1 MQKSGKSTKVKS
13 AKFSKQAKS
22 TKSADIDRIIVTAV
36 VYSTED
42 REKVGEA
49 IATLFP
55 FEFEILTSKAKG
67 HYGNPLEFLE
77 VEIKKKKEI
86 KEFWSNLMNLLAK
99 QKEIILNT
107 IEDKLD
113 EQNVLHLRIDKQKAY
128 LGEVELVDGGDAI
141 VVKVKVV
148 TYPAKREKV
157 IEAIKSMLIE

>member
-1 MQKSGKSTKVKS
+1 MGKKPKERSK
-13 AKFSKQAKS
+13 AKIEHITVS
-22 TKSADIDRIIVTAV
+22 AV

-55 FEFEILTSKAKG
+55 FEFEILRSKAKG

-77 VEIKKKKEI
+77 VEIKKKREI
-86 KEFWSNLMNLLAK
+86 KEFWENLVNLLK
-99 QKEIILNT
+99 DQKEIILNT
-107 IEDKLD
+107 LEDRLD

-128 LGEVELVDGGDAI
+128 LGKVELIDGGDAI

-157 IEAIKSMLIE
+157 IEALKGMFDHV

>member
-1 MQKSGKSTKVKS
+1 MQKSKKSKITNVKME
-13 AKFSKQAKS
+13 
-22 TKSADIDRIIVTAV
+22 RITVSAV
-36 VYSTED
+36 VHSTEN

-55 FEFEILTSKAKG
+55 FEFEIFTSKAKG

-86 KEFWSNLMNLLAK
+86 KEFWDNLMNLLGN
-99 QKEIILNT
+99 QREMILNT
-107 IEDKLD
+107 VEEKLD

-128 LGEVELVDGGDAI
+128 LGDVELIEGGDAI
-141 VVKVKVV
+141 VVKAKIV

-157 IEAIKSMLIE
+157 IEAIKSMLK